1 MIRLSATVP
10 LLAGLVL
17 LSGCASVDSY
27 PSLARRPAERAY
39 GSAPVATP
47 SMAAVPSPSV
57 EPGSPL
63 GVRIAAAKQAAA
75 LAHQRFGKGQAA
87 AERLTAGSPAPQS
100 DGWSLAQVAVSEL
113 IAARTQTSGAL
124 ADLDHMLVETAEADP
139 AAAALDTI
147 GAARGEVSALVSEED
162 ATLARVAGRLRD

>member
-1 MIRLSATVP
+1 MIRVSATAP

-17 LSGCASVDSY
+17 LSACASVDSY

-39 GSAPVATP
+39 GSAPAATP
-47 SMAAVPSPSV
+47 STVALPSPAV

-63 GVRIAAAKQAAA
+63 AQRIAAAKQTAA
-75 LAHQRFGKGQAA
+75 LAHERFGKGQIT

-113 IAARTQTSGAL
+113 VAARTQTSGAL
-124 ADLDHMLVETAEADP
+124 ADLDHMLIETAQTDP
-139 AAAALDTI
+139 AAPSLETI
-147 GAARGEVSALVSEED
+147 GNARGAVGALVTEED
-162 ATLARVAGRLRD
+162 AILARIAGRLRD